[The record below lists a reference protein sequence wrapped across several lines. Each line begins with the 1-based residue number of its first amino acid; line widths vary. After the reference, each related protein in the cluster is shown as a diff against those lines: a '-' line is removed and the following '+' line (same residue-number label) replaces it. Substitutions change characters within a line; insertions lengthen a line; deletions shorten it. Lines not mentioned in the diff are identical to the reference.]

1 MEAEHGIKKLSPE
14 NWLEPDKATAIWVQ
28 MTMGTSPPSTAVGN
42 YLDIISG
49 PQLSKNV
56 PDEVKKLFETARGAT
71 AYGWFFYPLFT
82 LAAEQCYRVMEA
94 AVSEKCLQMGGPPRK
109 AALKRKLDSLIAKGV
124 IPKEKEAVWNA
135 LRELR
140 NWVSHPERQSIYDPG
155 LSVSTLHNCAENI
168 NSLFTTRHVQTTSP
182 PSAH

>member
-1 MEAEHGIKKLSPE
+1 MNHPYGMKKLTE
-14 NWLEPDKATAIWVQ
+14 ANWLEPDEATNIWVQ
-28 MTMGTSPPSTAVGN
+28 MTMGVSPFSAAAGH

-56 PDEVKKLFETARGAT
+56 PDEVQKLFETARGAT

-82 LAAEQCYRVMEA
+82 LAAEQCYRVMET

-109 AALKRKLDSLIAKGV
+109 AALKRKLDWLIAKAV
-124 IPKEKEAVWNA
+124 IPKEKEVVWNA

-155 LSVSTLHNCAENI
+155 LSVQTLHTCAENI
-168 NSLFTTRHVQTTSP
+168 NSLFRK
-182 PSAH
+182 